1 MRFSYL
7 RRTRSPRSASRPLAN
22 ALLVAALL
30 LLQRNPLRW
39 ALLSGALLGL
49 AAGVKI
55 WGIVP
60 LLVIAG
66 FMAWRHGKRL
76 SARLLAGAAGSL
88 LVLCGPFFVAA
99 PGTMWR
105 QVVLDQLNRPRGSA
119 SVVERLPAVFGI
131 PAIHGHGGPRTIA
144 ATLIVFALVAAILT
158 ILLVRTVRRREML
171 AAALFV
177 ASVVLLISSPT
188 TFLQYG
194 AMAAIPLAWCVG
206 VSVDQRLLRA
216 GWVAVALASML
227 MVLMFNPGTVLSQ
240 RFVAAVADVQGC
252 IASDDPGVLI
262 ASNTLT
268 RNLDS
273 GCLTWIDVTGTT
285 YDAAGVRASN
295 GFSQTRRQNA
305 DWIDLLNAYLESGAA
320 VVHGRPSTGIHPDA
334 VHYWRIAAAVRMQD
348 EGYTLNV
355 WSQPGHQR
363 PPTWREWSENL
374 NGPIPWP
381 YGQ

>member
-119 SVVERLPAVFGI
+119 SVVEQLS
-131 PAIHGHGGPRTIA
+131 PR
-144 ATLIVFALVAAILT
+144 
-158 ILLVRTVRRREML
+158 
-171 AAALFV
+171 
-177 ASVVLLISSPT
+177 
-188 TFLQYG
+188 
-194 AMAAIPLAWCVG
+194 
-206 VSVDQRLLRA
+206 
-216 GWVAVALASML
+216 
-227 MVLMFNPGTVLSQ
+227 
-240 RFVAAVADVQGC
+240 
-252 IASDDPGVLI
+252 
-262 ASNTLT
+262 
-268 RNLDS
+268 
-273 GCLTWIDVTGTT
+273 
-285 YDAAGVRASN
+285 
-295 GFSQTRRQNA
+295 
-305 DWIDLLNAYLESGAA
+305 
-320 VVHGRPSTGIHPDA
+320 
-334 VHYWRIAAAVRMQD
+334 
-348 EGYTLNV
+348 
-355 WSQPGHQR
+355 
-363 PPTWREWSENL
+363 
-374 NGPIPWP
+374 
-381 YGQ
+381 